1 MSQSKPIRI
10 DIGQI
15 IESRLGA
22 RTSMIPRFLVRWLE
36 RLICQD
42 KLNELLE
49 NNFPLRG
56 AEFCDGVLCD
66 LDVRLDVVGE
76 ENLPAET
83 RIIIA
88 ANHPLGGLDGLSM
101 ISWVSR
107 HYRIPAQFVVNDLL
121 MAVEPLTDCFV
132 PVNKHG
138 RQSRNTLTTLDEV
151 LAGNAPLVIYPAG
164 LCSRLHDNGVI
175 ADLEWNKM
183 FITKAIESHRDIVPV
198 HFDGRNSQLF
208 YNIAR
213 WRRKL
218 GIKVNLEMALLPR
231 EVFRSSGSTFT
242 LRCGKPVPW
251 QSLRGGS
258 EAAEQASILRRTVYN
273 LATENQQK

>member
-10 DIGQI
+10 DIGQVL
-15 IESRLGA
+15 ESRLGSRA
-22 RTSMIPRFLVRWLE
+22 NMIPRFLVRWLE

-56 AEFCDGVLCD
+56 AEFCEGVLCD
-66 LDVRLDVVGE
+66 LDVSLDVVGE
-76 ENLPAET
+76 ENMPDKT

-107 HYRIPAQFVVNDLL
+107 HYHRQAHFVVNDLL

-138 RQSRNTLTTLDEV
+138 RQNRNTLTTLDEV
-151 LAGNAPLVIYPAG
+151 LAGDAPLVIYPAG

-218 GIKVNLEMALLPR
+218 GIKINLEMALLPR
-231 EVFRSSGSTFT
+231 EIFRSAGSTFT
-242 LRCGKPVPW
+242 LRCGKPIPW
-251 QSLRGGS
+251 QSLQGGS
-258 EAAEQASILRRTVYN
+258 KASKQASILRRTVYN
-273 LATENQQK
+273 LATEK